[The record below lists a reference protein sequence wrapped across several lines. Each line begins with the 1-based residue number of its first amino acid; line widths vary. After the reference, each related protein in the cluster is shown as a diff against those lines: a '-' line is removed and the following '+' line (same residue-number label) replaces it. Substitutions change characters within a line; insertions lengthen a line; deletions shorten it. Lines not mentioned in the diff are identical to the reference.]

1 MTASLMNPPLSN
13 FFRLSSAQ
21 FAEQDRIEA
30 SREIIGRS
38 LMKMRFELRPDVP
51 FNVDM
56 VFRTLPDVVMAT
68 GTCSAM
74 DCLRAPD
81 LIEDDGIVLTIP
93 LSGESILHVRGKEIP
108 IGGNTAALTR
118 TADVARCEIRSA
130 SEVINF
136 RFPFSKLA
144 SQVVD
149 LEAAAMRPFLSTPR
163 RCGWVHYA
171 AMLKEES
178 WLTDPP
184 LQGMMASHLQD
195 LAVLAIGASR
205 DAAVV
210 ASGRGVRPRLRA
222 IKADIVRNL
231 TDRQLSIDT
240 VAGRHGITPR
250 YVSML
255 FDGEATTFSEF
266 VLAQRLNRVHRMLTD
281 PQFSG
286 HTVSSSHLK
295 PVSATSLIYNRCFRR
310 PLWRDT
316 LRHAGQF
323 EKPVCRFALLVELK
337 RRNPETPPDMIREPA
352 PDIIRWI
359 PVHAKETL
367 QNKKSSFRSHLIG
380 TEKAL
385 ALELNETLSLAR

>member
-149 LEAAAMRPFLSTPR
+149 LEAAAMRPIPVNTEALR
-163 RCGWVHYA
+163 LLVHYA

-195 LAVLAIGASR
+195 LAVLAIGATR

-210 ASGRGVRPRLRA
+210 ASGRGVRAARLRA

-286 HTVSSSHLK
+286 RTVSSLAFETGFSDLSHF
-295 PVSATSLIYNRCFRR
+295 NRCFRR
-310 PLWRDT
+310 RYGATPSDVRANSKSPSAD
-316 LRHAGQF
+316 LRF
-323 EKPVCRFALLVELK
+323 L
-337 RRNPETPPDMIREPA
+337 
-352 PDIIRWI
+352 
-359 PVHAKETL
+359 
-367 QNKKSSFRSHLIG
+367 SS
-380 TEKAL
+380 
-385 ALELNETLSLAR
+385 